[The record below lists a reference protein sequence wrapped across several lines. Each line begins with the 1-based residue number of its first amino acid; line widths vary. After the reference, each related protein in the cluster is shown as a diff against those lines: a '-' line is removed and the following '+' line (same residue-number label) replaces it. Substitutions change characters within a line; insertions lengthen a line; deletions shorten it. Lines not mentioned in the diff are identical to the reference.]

1 MNGLLTIEG
10 AAPFGRLLNEVTK
23 NASGSLAESPP

>member
-1 MNGLLTIEG
+1 MKRLLTIEE
-10 AAPFGRLLNEVTK
+10 AAAFGSLLNEVTK